1 MGLFSSSTKIYV
13 SSVVYNLNGD
23 DYDPAWFAPS
33 TILTHVLQNT
43 PSIAEDITNGLLAG
57 SGMKYRKF
65 FNWMI
70 RSGYADAVGLA
81 TSTYYDT
88 NDISNEELIN
98 AITANLTT
106 PLVENQSIVIDDWY
120 IGEYNEYRFADQ
132 WIQQNRPDL
141 WGTNYEVE
149 ITRTIAYRG
158 TSYTDSDRKKHTTL
172 RKYNYFITI
181 TDTNGTKLGDIKIS
195 EWISRTE
202 NITYIDTNNRY
213 LYIRYA
219 IHTFDP
225 ITLTATDQWFYLIY
239 GYKTGNAIYDAL
251 FKTAVPYERSYAPYI
266 PVRIWNQM
274 VPDVSS
280 ELYNWCKKASKRI
293 FDGKTYDQLLEQ
305 VEDNPSIGDIDFTYV
320 HFGVAINTP
329 FQVGKKYIFQFI
341 KNLYEAF
348 GDKTVNLIDPEDPY
362 NELIDKYPSFLVRL
376 INNNDRQVWVKSN
389 NSTYNINFDIGIGW
403 DTMTT
408 GSMTGIH
415 SPSGKVDEYWFDRY
429 TRTRE
434 YTVTVE
440 EGGDNGGTHTE
451 TRTKTIYYTRFNH
464 QVTANRV
471 EYYVVSQLA
480 YANKIYKGRSV
491 SYRAYNEI
499 LKTDED
505 SGFIFPLQINT
516 FKDISMV
523 DSTDLA
529 QFCGY
534 LIFNC
539 YEKVKKKWYQSGFFG
554 FIITVIVV
562 IVTIYFTAG
571 TTTGPA
577 VAGSTAATSG
587 VTSAATTIG
596 TSLGLSGM
604 VATIVGGAI
613 LMAASALVTVAIT
626 KVVTAVL
633 GDSLFAQILGTVLA
647 TVASVYTGM
656 AMTNFAQSGTFM
668 TSTATLWG
676 EMCSAS
682 GLLKLGIASLN
693 TYTNYLNTSMQ
704 EMQQDALK
712 FSQTYEQQLEKINQ
726 AYAELF
732 GSTSNAGLVTN
743 AMLHQYEPMDTFL
756 TRTLL
761 TGSDIAQMSLDMV
774 SNFVDYTL
782 NLDIAK

>member
-43 PSIAEDITNGLLAG
+43 SSIAEDITTGLFAG

-88 NDISNEELIN
+88 NDVSNEELVN
-98 AITANLTT
+98 AITANLST
-106 PLVENQSIVIDDWY
+106 PLKENQSIIIDDWY
-120 IGEYNEYRFADQ
+120 IGEYDEYRFADQ
-132 WIQQNRPDL
+132 WIQQNRSDL
-141 WGTNYEVE
+141 WGTNYEVD
-149 ITRTIAYRG
+149 ITTTVAYHG
-158 TSYTDSDRKKHTTL
+158 STWTDSDGKKHRNPDKL
-172 RKYNYFITI
+172 NYFITI
-181 TDTNGTKLGDIKIS
+181 TDADSIKLVDIKIS

-202 NITYIDTNNRY
+202 NVIYIDTNNRY

-225 ITLTATDQWFYLIY
+225 ITSTATDQWFYLIY

-274 VPDVSS
+274 VPQVSS
-280 ELYNWCKKASKRI
+280 TLYDWCKKASKRI

-348 GDKTVNLIDPEDPY
+348 GDKTVNLVDPEDPY
-362 NELIDKYPSFLVRL
+362 NELIDKNPSFLTRL

-429 TRTRE
+429 TRTRT
-434 YTVTVE
+434 YTVEVE
-440 EGGDNGGTHTE
+440 EGGDSGGTHTE

-480 YANKIYKGRSV
+480 YANKIYNGRAV
-491 SYRAYNEI
+491 SYRAYDEI
-499 LKTDED
+499 VKTDED

-539 YEKVKKKWYQSGFFG
+539 YEKVKQKWYQSGFFG
-554 FIITVIVV
+554 FIITIIVV
-562 IVTIYFTAG
+562 IVTVYFTWG
-571 TTTGPA
+571 STTGPA

-587 VTSAATTIG
+587 MTSAATTIG
-596 TSLGLSGM
+596 TSLGLSGI
-604 VATIVGGAI
+604 VATVVGGAI

-626 KVVTAVL
+626 KAVTAVL

-647 TVASVYTGM
+647 TIASVYTGM
-656 AMTNFAQSGTFM
+656 TITNFAQSGSFM

-676 EMCSAS
+676 QMSSAPN
-682 GLLKLGIASLN
+682 LLKLGISSLN
-693 TYTNYLNTSMQ
+693 TYTNYLNASLQ

>member
-1 MGLFSSSTKIYV
+1 MGLFSSSTKVYV

-33 TILTHVLQNT
+33 TILTHVLQHT
-43 PSIAEDITNGLLAG
+43 PSLAEDITTGLFAG

-65 FNWMI
+65 FNWMVN
-70 RSGYADAVGLA
+70 SGYADAVGLA

-88 NDISNEELIN
+88 NDVSNEELIN
-98 AITANLTT
+98 AITANLSTS
-106 PLVENQSIVIDDWY
+106 LAENQSIVIDDWY
-120 IGEYNEYRFADQ
+120 IGEYDEYRFADQ

-141 WGTNYEVE
+141 WGTNYEVDTTE
-149 ITRTIAYRG
+149 TIAYRG
-158 TSYTDSDRKKHTTL
+158 NINTNTPN
-172 RKYNYFITI
+172 KYNYFITI
-181 TDTNGTKLGDIKIS
+181 TDANGIKLTDIKIS
-195 EWISRTE
+195 EWISYSE
-202 NITYIDTNNRY
+202 NVDYIDINNRY

-219 IHTFDP
+219 IRTYDP
-225 ITLTATDQWFYLIY
+225 ITFQATHQWFYLIY
-239 GYKTGNAIYDAL
+239 GYQTGNLVYDSL
-251 FKTAVPYERSYAPYI
+251 FKANVPYERSYAPYI
-266 PVRIWNQM
+266 PIRIWNQM
-274 VPDVSS
+274 VPQISTTLHD
-280 ELYNWCKKASKRI
+280 WCKKASRRV
-293 FDGKTYDQLLEQ
+293 FDSKTYDQLLEQ
-305 VEDNPSIGDIDFTYV
+305 IEDNPSIGDIDFTYV

-348 GDKTVNLIDPEDPY
+348 GDKANLDNPEDPY
-362 NELIDKYPSFLVRL
+362 NELIDKDPSYLNRL
-376 INNNDRQVWVKSN
+376 INNNDKQVWVKSD

-403 DTMTT
+403 DTLTT
-408 GSMTGIH
+408 GTMIGMH
-415 SPSGKVDEYWFDRY
+415 SPSGKVGEYWFDRY
-429 TRTRE
+429 TRIRT
-434 YTVTVE
+434 YTVIVE
-440 EGGDNGGTHTE
+440 EVGDNGQTHPE
-451 TRTKTIYYTRFNH
+451 TRTATIYYTRFNH

-480 YANKIYKGRSV
+480 YSNKVYKSKSV
-491 SYRAYNEI
+491 SYRAYDEI
-499 LKTDED
+499 LKTGDD
-505 SGFIFPLQINT
+505 SGFIFPLRINT

-539 YEKVKKKWYQSGFFG
+539 YEKVKQKWYQSGFFAA
-554 FIITVIVV
+554 IVTIIVV
-562 IVTIYFTAG
+562 IVTVYFTWG
-571 TTTGPA
+571 STTGPA

-587 VTSAATTIG
+587 MTSAATTIG
-596 TSLGLSGM
+596 TSLGLSGIA
-604 VATIVGGAI
+604 ATVVGGAI

-626 KVVTAVL
+626 KAVTAVL
-633 GDSLFAQILGTVLA
+633 GDSLFSQILGTVLS
-647 TVASVYTGM
+647 TIASVYTGM
-656 AMTNFAQSGTFM
+656 ALTNFAQSGSFM
-668 TSTATLWG
+668 ASTATLWG

-693 TYTNYLNTSMQ
+693 TYNNYLNTSLQ

-712 FSQTYEQQLEKINQ
+712 FSQSYEQQLEKINQ

-743 AMLHQYEPMDTFL
+743 AMLHQFEPMDTFL